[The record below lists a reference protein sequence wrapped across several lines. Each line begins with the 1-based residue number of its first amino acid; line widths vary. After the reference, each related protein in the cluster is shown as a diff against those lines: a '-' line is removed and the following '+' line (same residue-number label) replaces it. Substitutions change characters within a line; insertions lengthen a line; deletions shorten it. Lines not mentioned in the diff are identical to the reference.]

1 MAEHLQGSVTPN
13 SAPGLQPCVR
23 AQNSRQGPRLG
34 GGGHGP
40 EGLLPPTA
48 SASNSQPS
56 AGPPEAGVTQARS
69 PGEPAE
75 GLCWQGPPSVSDLPG
90 GSERRDLGRSGPGV
104 AFLCFSGG
112 DTDGSPVP
120 QAAVLEQGRAVGSP
134 LSAAARPCPE
144 EAPSPQPALPAQK
157 IPSQGSW
164 TQEGQ
169 LVRGE
174 SKGQAALPTSLHPHP
189 HPRPC
194 CVSRPL
200 PGCLEQV
207 TGLRQT
213 LLRVLTS
220 WKAPGSCHGS
230 EASAEPGDRS
240 EARQEAGRRLGG
252 GRPTLPGKPR
262 RPSGQAPPA
271 GGLCGAWGTRQGL
284 AQVGERTWGTHL
296 GHSPHWAPGR
306 WGSGL
311 GSVSGRCLGPRPT
324 CPTWGGKRD
333 GGGPGE
339 GLRSG
344 REPPSVQCHYWVHV
358 PPQLPAP
365 ASPFSP
371 GNPSSRPGLWGQERD
386 PEVDGSNPALL
397 KHE

>member
-134 LSAAARPCPE
+134 LSGAARPCPE

-169 LVRGE
+169 LLRGE

-200 PGCLEQV
+200 PGCLGQV
-207 TGLRQT
+207 SGLRQT

-230 EASAEPGDRS
+230 EASAEPGT
-240 EARQEAGRRLGG
+240 ARRPARRQGG
-252 GRPTLPGKPR
+252 GWEEADRRCQGNPGVHPGRLLLQAGSAGPGGPGRASPR
-262 RPSGQAPPA
+262 WGNAP
-271 GGLCGAWGTRQGL
+271 GA
-284 AQVGERTWGTHL
+284 RTWGIPPT
-296 GHSPHWAPGR
+296 GR
-306 WGSGL
+306 QGGGGL
-311 GSVSGRCLGPRPT
+311 G
-324 CPTWGGKRD
+324 WG
-333 GGGPGE
+333 
-339 GLRSG
+339 
-344 REPPSVQCHYWVHV
+344 V
-358 PPQLPAP
+358 
-365 ASPFSP
+365 SP
-371 GNPSSRPGLWGQERD
+371 G
-386 PEVDGSNPALL
+386 AA
-397 KHE
+397 